1 MKLLHAGPRQRAAM
15 ANKVFTCFCV
25 VTGMRPLMSG
35 LAPSMIR
42 ACMYSGIQFL
52 TYETVRDLLMANYDT
67 DSESSETKNK

>member
-1 MKLLHAGPRQRAAM
+1 
-15 ANKVFTCFCV
+15 
-25 VTGMRPLMSG
+25 MSG

-67 DSESSETKNK
+67 DNESSETGNSK